1 MVQCLDGL
9 KHFCVVVVNC
19 CDADLYK
26 QPRGLEDP
34 EALAR
39 ETVCML
45 TLIFILSTS
54 RCEKSLCE
62 LIEDVSSFKRIWH
75 LLDKPN
81 SSPESNLCDW
91 MEHSVSNQ
99 MINKIF
105 SELLQTHQLEMI
117 YQLLSCCLLTV
128 LMIPV
133 HRENKAYL

>member
-19 CDADLYK
+19 CDTDLYK

-62 LIEDVSSFKRIWH
+62 LIEDVSSFKRI
-75 LLDKPN
+75 
-81 SSPESNLCDW
+81 
-91 MEHSVSNQ
+91 
-99 MINKIF
+99 
-105 SELLQTHQLEMI
+105 
-117 YQLLSCCLLTV
+117 
-128 LMIPV
+128 
-133 HRENKAYL
+133 